1 MDSEERRKI
10 VELLKRGNLSHRAI
24 ARQFNRSQSTIS
36 AIAKEEGITP
46 THRRRR
52 SSAVESVEETYSKE
66 KRIATA
72 DKVLASLDNLISSVG
87 LTPREFREVSQAFK
101 QTLEARRA
109 EDQLVDGALAG
120 AEPGNLAYKAPGYA
134 LELVALN
141 KDGIPKNA
149 EIYFSTLDVEIAR
162 DRGDDAE
169 AKEIEERVRQ
179 ACLKAGVAPGD
190 IDIDKMLAKIDEDF
204 NDLLRREEELK
215 QRQQAALKKRAEA
228 EYNGQG
234 LA

>member
-1 MDSEERRKI
+1 MTYRKHMDSEERRKI

-109 EDQLVDGALAG
+109 EDQLVDGALYARF
-120 AEPGNLAYKAPGYA
+120 PG
-134 LELVALN
+134 V
-141 KDGIPKNA
+141 
-149 EIYFSTLDVEIAR
+149 
-162 DRGDDAE
+162 
-169 AKEIEERVRQ
+169 
-179 ACLKAGVAPGD
+179 
-190 IDIDKMLAKIDEDF
+190 
-204 NDLLRREEELK
+204 
-215 QRQQAALKKRAEA
+215 
-228 EYNGQG
+228 
-234 LA
+234 